1 MTEMPLITAG
11 NPSPGGSAPPSRAR
25 PHENTN
31 GGAPAYR
38 GAMDLQNLS
47 DRAEITDLLTRY
59 ARAVDRQDWDLFR
72 SVFTSD
78 ARIDYTQ
85 VGGIA
90 GDVEEAAG
98 FLSKVMPMF
107 ETIQHLISNIDIA
120 IDGDEAKVVA
130 MVYNPLKLPD
140 SPVWA
145 TGGWYHHELVRT
157 PDGWRSRSLVEE
169 ASWFHGIPAPDKQA
183 GDDSAG
189 QG

>member
-1 MTEMPLITAG
+1 
-11 NPSPGGSAPPSRAR
+11 
-25 PHENTN
+25 
-31 GGAPAYR
+31 
-38 GAMDLQNLS
+38 MDLQDLI

-59 ARAVDRQDWDLFR
+59 ARAVDRREWDLYR

-90 GDVEEAAG
+90 GDVEEVVG
-98 FLSKVMPMF
+98 FLSEVMPMF
-107 ETIQHLISNIDIA
+107 EVMQHLISNVEITLN
-120 IDGDEAKVVA
+120 GDEAAVTA

-145 TGGWYHHELVRT
+145 TGGWYHHQLVRT
-157 PDGWRSRSLVEE
+157 PEGWRSRSLVEE
-169 ASWFHGIPAPDKQA
+169 ACWFRGIPAPDNA
-183 GDDSAG
+183 SADEPASGDESAEEPAPSNASADEPASGDGDDASPAAG

>member
-1 MTEMPLITAG
+1 
-11 NPSPGGSAPPSRAR
+11 
-25 PHENTN
+25 
-31 GGAPAYR
+31 
-38 GAMDLQNLS
+38 MDPQTLS

-90 GDVEEAAG
+90 GDVEEVAG

-145 TGGWYHHELVRT
+145 TGGWMGRCGPPAGVPPRAGAHPRRLAEPVAGRGGQLVPRH
-157 PDGWRSRSLVEE
+157 PC
-169 ASWFHGIPAPDKQA
+169 P
-183 GDDSAG
+183 
-189 QG
+189 

>member
-1 MTEMPLITAG
+1 
-11 NPSPGGSAPPSRAR
+11 
-25 PHENTN
+25 
-31 GGAPAYR
+31 
-38 GAMDLQNLS
+38 MDLQTLG

-72 SVFTSD
+72 SVFTPD

-85 VGGIA
+85 VGGAA
-90 GDVEEAAG
+90 GSLDEVVG

-107 ETIQHLISNIDIA
+107 ETMQHLISNIDIT

-140 SPVWA
+140 SGVWA
-145 TGGWYHHELVRT
+145 TGGWYHHELVHT

-169 ASWFHGIPAPDKQA
+169 ASWFHGIPEPNKPAD
-183 GDDSAG
+183 GDSAD

>member
-1 MTEMPLITAG
+1 
-11 NPSPGGSAPPSRAR
+11 
-25 PHENTN
+25 
-31 GGAPAYR
+31 
-38 GAMDLQNLS
+38 MDVQTLV

-72 SVFTSD
+72 TVFTAD

-85 VGGIA
+85 VGGVA
-90 GDVEEAAG
+90 GDVDEVVG
-98 FLSKVMPMF
+98 FLSKVMAMF
-107 ETIQHLISNIDIA
+107 ETIQHLISNIDIT

-157 PDGWRSRSLVEE
+157 PEGWRSRSLVEE
-169 ASWFHGIPAPDKQA
+169 ASWFHGIPAPDKSE
-183 GDDSAG
+183 DDQPADNG
-189 QG
+189 